1 MLGNIEIEKKNN
13 FTSKRLLF
21 LSDVDIKKLLVSKKF
36 FWWENYKYFIGYL
49 YGNHKVQPLQIN

>member
-1 MLGNIEIEKKNN
+1 MGKKMLGNIEIEKKNN

-36 FWWENYKYFIGYL
+36 FW
-49 YGNHKVQPLQIN
+49 